1 MREEVEAGARFL
13 AQLLTRGVPGGTE
26 ELGAHLATA
35 LSQRYHS
42 HWYPAQPARGQAYRC
57 IRIEAGARADAALV
71 GAAQA
76 AGLDWAML
84 TLPPDLAL
92 WIDPGEVSCRLGEH
106 NPPFRIGLLVTS
118 DPETPEEPSASP
130 TLSDMTSSVMSSEDE
145 APPPQRRPRPSRT
158 PPRKPRA
165 QACDVL
171 YVPAPLWLPGPQPLV
186 GFVPSLPPL
195 TLLYLGGLGGAP
207 KLSRPKKPSPE
218 RLRRLTHRTG
228 RA

>member
-13 AQLLTRGVPGGTE
+13 AQLLMRGIPGGTE

-57 IRIEAGARADAALV
+57 IRIEAGTRADAALV

-106 NPPFRIGLLVTS
+106 NPPFRIGPL
-118 DPETPEEPSASP
+118 
-130 TLSDMTSSVMSSEDE
+130 
-145 APPPQRRPRPSRT
+145 
-158 PPRKPRA
+158 
-165 QACDVL
+165 ACEVL